1 MGPGVVSNASMAH
14 QVASRLRIAAA
25 FALLTGAL
33 INTPASHAQEQP
45 SANHP
50 EFEVASIKPNA
61 SYDGRILLQVLPG
74 GGLTTSGATLSFLL
88 TLAYEVRSF
97 QISGG
102 AGWINSE
109 RFDVVARSD
118 RSTGSQNDPS
128 DPTRITAEQL
138 KAMQQQMRPKLQALL
153 ADRFKLTLHRETR
166 EESVYAL
173 VVGKGGAKFQQA
185 NGNFGGL
192 RIGKSQLTGSGATVE
207 MLATALANQLGRPV
221 LDRTGLKGQFD
232 FKLEWAPDAAQ
243 ASPPGVDAPTPAG
256 TSGPSVFTAVQ
267 EQLGLKLESSKGPV
281 EMLVIDHVERPSEN

>member
-1 MGPGVVSNASMAH
+1 MSH
-14 QVASRLRIAAA
+14 RVAV
-25 FALLTGAL
+25 FGFLTGAL
-33 INTPASHAQEQP
+33 ISTPVSRAQQQR
-45 SANHP
+45 P
-50 EFEVASIKPNA
+50 EFEVASIKPNVN
-61 SYDGRILLQVLPG
+61 YDGRILLQVLPG

-109 RFDVVARSD
+109 RFDVVAKSD

-173 VVGKGGAKFQQA
+173 VAGKGGIKFQQA

-192 RIGKSQLTGSGATVE
+192 RIGKSQFTGSGASVE

-221 LDRTGLKGQFD
+221 VDRTGLKSQFD
-232 FKLEWAPDAAQ
+232 FKLEWTPDAVQ
-243 ASPPGVDAPTPAG
+243 ASPPGVDTPSPASPG
-256 TSGPSVFTAVQ
+256 GPSIFTAIQ